1 MTPSAT
7 RALITDSA
15 TSFGTEALLV
25 LGAVIAIGVG
35 LLVFYFGWKT
45 LTRIDSSMLG
55 SDYFEYKGNVKNSF
69 ASDRMERNAI
79 KRGRKM
85 NKRDGLSF

>member
-1 MTPSAT
+1 MTASAT

-35 LLVFYFGWKT
+35 LLVFYFGWRK
-45 LTRIDSSMLG
+45 L
-55 SDYFEYKGNVKNSF
+55 
-69 ASDRMERNAI
+69 
-79 KRGRKM
+79 RGVAK
-85 NKRDGLSF
+85 